1 MKASITA
8 FYNNEDDFD
17 SKWNYNNQ
25 DFFLR
30 NIWRLR
36 WVLVDFQ
43 DSKYYGCV
51 DLSTLEIKSDAKWKE
66 LYNAKESDLQNYV
79 EENDIEWLGDDFDH
93 MQNYLC
99 FLNNHIP
106 NFRWFSTEHG
116 YKYPEYLEI
125 KAWIKEPIID
135 RVHVPLS
142 EGDIQSFERYV
153 LNGEKMTWS
162 FETEKGN
169 TIEITFEQERDDE

>member
-1 MKASITA
+1 MKASIQH
-8 FYNNEDDFD
+8 FYHESDDFD
-17 SKWNYNNQ
+17 HQWNYNNQ

-51 DLSTLEIKSDAKWKE
+51 DLETLEIKSDAKWKE
-66 LYNAKESDLQNYV
+66 LSEATQSDLENYV
-79 EENDIEWLGDDFDH
+79 YDNEIEWLGDDFYH
-93 MQNYLC
+93 MNCYMV
-99 FLNNHIP
+99 FLETHIP
-106 NFRWFSTEHG
+106 NFTWSSTEHG
-116 YKYPEYLEI
+116 HSYPEYLEI